1 MEKNKPLQIRY
12 LEYLSLWEKTNKN
25 KKQQTNKP
33 PIFKIH
39 IKLVENIYVLLHPL
53 N

>member
-12 LEYLSLWEKTNKN
+12 LEYLSLWEKNNKN
-25 KKQQTNKP
+25 KKPTNKT